1 MKLKIAFMIAI
12 GAGVALAG
20 SLLMLLLLALHL
32 VGPAS
37 VKNDRLMYGGTLLFI
52 SLYIFLLVGLFYGL
66 RKVKQLNGGGLTFLQ
81 AVTSGFYVSL
91 STAVFSVIFTVAF
104 YEMIYPEYNQQ
115 MAEIIT
121 SKMKNSNLNPVEIS
135 GKVAEQTQYY
145 STWVQAKFAFV
156 GNLITGIAFSVLL
169 SLFLKTK
176 NKTAQPG

>member
-1 MKLKIAFMIAI
+1 MKLKIAFMISI

-32 VGPAS
+32 VGPTS

-52 SLYIFLLVGLFYGL
+52 SLYVFLLVGLFFGL
-66 RKVKQLNGGGLTFLQ
+66 RKVKQLNDGRLSFLQ
-81 AVTSGFYVSL
+81 AITSGLYVSL
-91 STAVFSVIFTVAF
+91 STAVFSMIFTGVF

-121 SKMKNSNLNPVEIS
+121 AKMENSNLSAVEIKE
-135 GKVAEQTQYY
+135 KVAEQTQYY

-156 GNLITGIAFSVLL
+156 GNLITGIGFSVLL

-176 NKTAQPG
+176 SKTAQSS